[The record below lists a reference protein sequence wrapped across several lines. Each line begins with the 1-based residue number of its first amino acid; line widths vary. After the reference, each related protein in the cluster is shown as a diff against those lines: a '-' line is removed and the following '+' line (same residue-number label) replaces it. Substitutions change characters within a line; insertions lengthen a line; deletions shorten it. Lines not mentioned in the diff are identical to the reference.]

1 MGHPMPPRTTQKSCK
16 AWPLRQKSQIEP
28 WLAHRPQIL
37 LVSVSVWHRQFD
49 ADTMYPIIPSAT
61 LLLLKAKDHRRR
73 KGLNDE
79 NLLSPAS
86 REKCFLLT
94 LPFIEP
100 AEVGGEVRRCG
111 VNVSVSIFI
120 ATGKVFPTPT
130 KCSPPPECNSDW
142 GLVSRGKLEH
152 NVSLRR
158 LNVAGR
164 HFLKSPTKR

>member
-37 LVSVSVWHRQFD
+37 LVGVSVWHRQFD
-49 ADTMYPIIPSAT
+49 ADTMYPTTPSAA

-79 NLLSPAS
+79 NYLSPAS
-86 REKCFLLT
+86 RERCFLLT

-100 AEVGGEVRRCG
+100 GRFSASW
-111 VNVSVSIFI
+111 VNVWV
-120 ATGKVFPTPT
+120 
-130 KCSPPPECNSDW
+130 PPRSNNA
-142 GLVSRGKLEH
+142 H
-152 NVSLRR
+152 
-158 LNVAGR
+158 
-164 HFLKSPTKR
+164 